1 MSGGGGRRGGDLPRS
16 PPSSRG
22 GRRLREAAPP
32 PRGER
37 AVGAG
42 AAERG
47 RGPGAGASA
56 RALGGGGSPAGLG
69 SAWCCNKPDLGSVPA
84 CVLLKS
90 GVRGQGSP
98 RRAGEPRPP
107 LAVIVV
113 ALHLLFFFS

>member
-1 MSGGGGRRGGDLPRS
+1 MGGTCPAPLP
-16 PPSSRG
+16 PPG
-22 GRRLREAAPP
+22 AAAACGKPPPP

-42 AAERG
+42 AAE